1 MRYPIFSRHD
11 LNGFWALF
19 ADTLANLLIISGV
32 CRFVFG
38 MSPEIVFGRILPGA
52 AIAIIIGIGVYVW
65 MAQRLARRENRS
77 DVTALPYGIS
87 TPVMFVYLFGVIGPI
102 YWSTNDPLLAWQVGI
117 AAGVAGGLVEIVGA
131 VIGPWLKRV
140 TPRAGMLGTL
150 SGIALVFI
158 AAGAMTRIYESP
170 LVGFT
175 ALAFVLWG
183 MVGRF
188 RLPFGLPSGLAA
200 LIAATVVALVIGES
214 TFSFEGVG
222 LYLPVPW
229 FGDLMT
235 GFGYLIQNPEL
246 FAVLIPVQIYNFIET
261 MNNVESAE
269 AAGDRYPVGPCQ
281 VTDGVGTMIGGLF
294 GSPFPTTV
302 YIGHPAYKRMHARSG
317 YALGVGIVFLV
328 GALFGLVAFL
338 GNLIPPAAV
347 APILVFVGI
356 SIIAVSFRSCEPKHH
371 IAIAIAFIPHVSGI
385 VVVKWGA
392 ALNAL
397 RDMGLE
403 SVPGLLDDAFVN
415 AMLTQGANV
424 IGESALANGAIVS
437 GMLWGSFTALLIDGK
452 IRPAQVV
459 AVVAAVLTAFGVIHD
474 SSLHWP
480 NLTNPLVWGYLLLA
494 AILWIASRQP
504 LTIEGEAEEWDGTG
518 GALGSTSSGS
528 PTLASSAPAAPT
540 PGATT
545 AEVSTTSV
553 GPTDAAAADAR
564 AREERDR

>member
-1 MRYPIFSRHD
+1 MKYPIFSRND
-11 LNGFWALF
+11 INGFWALF

-38 MSPEIVFGRILPGA
+38 MPNEIVFGRILPGA
-52 AIAIIIGIGVYVW
+52 AVAIMIGIAVYVW
-65 MAQRLARRENRS
+65 MAQRLAKRENRT

-102 YWSTNDPLLAWQVGI
+102 YWSTNDPMLAWQVGI
-117 AAGVAGGLVEIVGA
+117 AAGVIGGLVEIAGA
-131 VIGPWLKRV
+131 AIGPWLQRI

-158 AAGAMTRIYESP
+158 ATVAMARIYESP

-175 ALAFVLWG
+175 SLAFVLWG

-188 RLPFGLPSGLAA
+188 KLPYGLPSGLAA
-200 LIAATVVALVIGES
+200 LIAATIVALIIGES
-214 TFSFEGVG
+214 SFSFEGVG
-222 LYLPVPW
+222 LYIPVPW
-229 FGDLMT
+229 FGDVMAGLSH
-235 GFGYLIQNPEL
+235 LLANPEL

-269 AAGDRYPVGPCQ
+269 AAGDRYPVATCQ
-281 VTDGVGTMIGGLF
+281 LTDGSGTIIGALF

-302 YIGHPAYKRMHARSG
+302 YIGHPAYKRMKARSG
-317 YALGVGIVFLV
+317 YALGVGIVFMI

-371 IAIAIAFIPHVSGI
+371 IAIAIAFIPHVSSI
-385 VVVKWGA
+385 IVVKWGS

-397 RDMGLE
+397 RDMGLT
-403 SVPGLLDDAFVN
+403 SVPNLLDDSFVG
-415 AMLTQGANV
+415 AMVTQGAHV

-437 GMLWGSFTALLIDGK
+437 GMLWGAFTAFLIDGK
-452 IRPAQVV
+452 IRQAQIV
-459 AVVAAVLTAFGVIHD
+459 ALLAAVMTSFGIIHD
-474 SSLHWP
+474 SALHWP
-480 NLTNPLVWGYLLLA
+480 EIQNPIIWGYLVLA
-494 AILWIASRQP
+494 AILWLAARYP
-504 LTIEGEAEEWDGTG
+504 LE
-518 GALGSTSSGS
+518 
-528 PTLASSAPAAPT
+528 
-540 PGATT
+540 
-545 AEVSTTSV
+545 
-553 GPTDAAAADAR
+553 
-564 AREERDR
+564 REDSDELI

>member
-1 MRYPIFSRHD
+1 MHYPIFSKND

-32 CRFVFG
+32 CRFVFN
-38 MSPEIVFGRILPGA
+38 MPNDIVFGRILPGA
-52 AIAIIIGIGVYVW
+52 AISIMIGIGVYVW
-65 MAQRLARRENRS
+65 MAQRLAKRENRS

-117 AAGVAGGLVEIVGA
+117 AAGVIGGLVEIAGA
-131 VIGPWLKRV
+131 AIGPWLQRV

-158 AAGAMTRIYESP
+158 ATVAMARVYESP

-175 ALAFVLWG
+175 SLAFVLWG

-188 RLPFGLPSGLAA
+188 KLPFGMPSGLAA
-200 LIAATVVALVIGES
+200 LIAATVVALAIGES
-214 TFSFEGVG
+214 TFSFDGVG
-222 LYLPVPW
+222 LYIPVPYV
-229 FGDLMT
+229 GDLMI
-235 GFGYLIQNPEL
+235 GVSYLLANPEL

-269 AAGDRYPVGPCQ
+269 AAGDKYPVGACQ
-281 VTDGVGTMIGGLF
+281 LTDGVGTMVGGLF

-317 YALGVGIVFLV
+317 YALGVGIVFMI
-328 GALFGLVAFL
+328 GAIFGLVAFL

-371 IAIAIAFIPHVSGI
+371 IAIAIAFIPHVSSI
-385 VVVKWGA
+385 IVVKWGSV
-392 ALNAL
+392 LGAL

-403 SVPGLLDDAFVN
+403 SVPNLLDESFVG
-415 AMLTQGANV
+415 AMITQGAHV
-424 IGESALANGAIVS
+424 IGQSALANGAIVS
-437 GMLWGSFTALLIDGK
+437 GMLWGSFTAFLIDGK
-452 IRPAQVV
+452 IRQAQIV
-459 AVVAAVLTAFGVIHD
+459 AIIAAIMTAFGIIHD
-474 SSLHWP
+474 SALHWP
-480 NLTNPLVWGYLLLA
+480 QLDNPIVWGYFLLA
-494 AILWIASRQP
+494 VILWLAARHPLEREGAELMELDDMLPARQTP
-504 LTIEGEAEEWDGTG
+504 DVSDTNSEGR
-518 GALGSTSSGS
+518 S
-528 PTLASSAPAAPT
+528 
-540 PGATT
+540 
-545 AEVSTTSV
+545 
-553 GPTDAAAADAR
+553 
-564 AREERDR
+564 

>member
-1 MRYPIFSRHD
+1 MRYPIFSRND

-38 MSPEIVFGRILPGA
+38 MPPEVVFGRILPGA
-52 AIAIIIGIGVYVW
+52 AVAILIGIVVYVF

-102 YWSTNDPLLAWQVGI
+102 YWATNDPMLAWQVGI
-117 AAGVAGGLVEIVGA
+117 AAGVVGGLVELLGA
-131 VIGPWLKRV
+131 AIGPWLKRV

-183 MVGRF
+183 MVGGF

-200 LIAATVVALVIGES
+200 LIAATVVALIIGES
-214 TFSFEGVG
+214 SFSFEGVG
-222 LYLPVPW
+222 FYLPLPW
-229 FGDLMT
+229 FGDLLI
-235 GFGYLIQNPEL
+235 GLQYLMDNPAL

-269 AAGDRYPVGPCQ
+269 AAGDSYPVGPCQ
-281 VTDGVGTMIGGLF
+281 VTDGVGTMVGALF

-302 YIGHPAYKRMHARSG
+302 YIGHPAYKRMNARSG
-317 YALGVGIVFLV
+317 YALGVGLVFMI

-371 IAIAIAFIPHVSGI
+371 IAIAIAFIPHVSGVI
-385 VVVKWGA
+385 VVKWEA

-397 RDMGLE
+397 RDTGLE
-403 SVPGLLDDAFVN
+403 NVPGLSDETFVS

-424 IGESALANGAIVS
+424 VGESALANGAIVS

-452 IRPAQVV
+452 IRQAQVV
-459 AVVAAVLTAFGVIHD
+459 AAIAAVLTAFGVIHD
-474 SSLHWP
+474 NSLHWP
-480 NLTNPLVWGYLLLA
+480 DVTNPLVWGYLLLA
-494 AILWIASRQP
+494 AILW
-504 LTIEGEAEEWDGTG
+504 
-518 GALGSTSSGS
+518 LGSR
-528 PTLASSAPAAPT
+528 APLINEGGET
-540 PGATT
+540 I
-545 AEVSTTSV
+545 
-553 GPTDAAAADAR
+553 DH
-564 AREERDR
+564 RDP